1 MFQNVTK
8 NLGLV
13 EILCNDLCNGNGHEN
28 WNLEYEESLQVR
40 VSEDSCKI
48 ISDLYL
54 MGAQVKCKNNGT
66 EPAEDYTFF
75 YRKVNKNYQ
84 LCMGL
89 LYIRDSNQHLR
100 EQTLLVTTHHIWYY
114 IIFVRKF
121 QCSIRERTYFQNNN
135 WE

>member
-1 MFQNVTK
+1 VFQNVTK

-13 EILCNDLCNGNGHEN
+13 EILWNDLCNGNGHEN

-54 MGAQVKCKNNGT
+54 MGAHIKCKTNGN

-75 YRKVNKNYQ
+75 YR
-84 LCMGL
+84 
-89 LYIRDSNQHLR
+89 
-100 EQTLLVTTHHIWYY
+100 
-114 IIFVRKF
+114 
-121 QCSIRERTYFQNNN
+121 
-135 WE
+135 